1 MENNDINFCYYS
13 GLPSPMAY
21 QEISEGE
28 KELSLLEVD
37 RVIEMVWEDRTP
49 FEAIEYQFGLK
60 ESDVKALMKSNLT
73 FKSYKL
79 WRNRVQ
85 SCNTKHVQKRNS
97 HINRF
102 KSNLQRIITGNKISK
117 R

>member
-1 MENNDINFCYYS
+1 
-13 GLPSPMAY
+13 
-21 QEISEGE
+21 
-28 KELSLLEVD
+28 
-37 RVIEMVWEDRTP
+37 
-49 FEAIEYQFGLK
+49 
-60 ESDVKALMKSNLT
+60 MKSNLT